1 MLAMSGACIMVKR
14 ELFAEVGGFDEKNFP
29 AYGGDIDFCWRIF
42 EKGYYNVVR
51 NNMYLFYYES
61 YSPENSKTKEERQLQ
76 KPAEMKRL
84 FELHPEISRNDP
96 YYHRYLTQD
105 AREPKFKI
113 NLESTAVR

>member
-105 AREPKFKI
+105 VREPKFKI
-113 NLESTAVR
+113 NLDSTAVK